1 MSMLRNLAGF
11 AVAGAVLLAT
21 VAPGLAK
28 GPPTPLTDWPCDTP
42 FAGPLE
48 AKMLRLG
55 AGELFAP
62 AGAWKA
68 DPAAYRLVNFLT
80 AGENSPAMGQ
90 REIEDFVENN
100 GPLKPETSL
109 LVVSGMVERGN
120 KLRMILLDGIKQQI
134 IKSHVL
140 AVAIDENSAQLAAAK
155 ARTDARHTEPATL
168 SETRRQNLDML
179 DDADDMA
186 AHLCHRLVYDETKL
200 KSLAATLRAHTQ

>member
-1 MSMLRNLAGF
+1 
-11 AVAGAVLLAT
+11 
-21 VAPGLAK
+21 
-28 GPPTPLTDWPCDTP
+28 
-42 FAGPLE
+42 
-48 AKMLRLG
+48 
-55 AGELFAP
+55 
-62 AGAWKA
+62 
-68 DPAAYRLVNFLT
+68 
-80 AGENSPAMGQ
+80 
-90 REIEDFVENN
+90 
-100 GPLKPETSL
+100 
-109 LVVSGMVERGN
+109 MVERGN

>member
-48 AKMLRLG
+48 AKMLWPG
-55 AGELFAP
+55 AGELLAP

-134 IKSHVL
+134 IKSH
-140 AVAIDENSAQLAAAK
+140 AAAK